1 MERYLTFFVVI
12 TCFVHNSEGSLINS
26 PCKKSSDWSNHYIR
40 CPTDHTIYIAKHV
53 IEDGFNT
60 LMSPAL
66 GCFASDA
73 VYCGVELP
81 TNNTNIKN
89 YHIMDSAVNAC
100 NGRNE
105 CTLSRQYFLEAEA
118 ALKKFCNASLRP
130 EVQKATFRQSIDY
143 ECIQDSQIINMS
155 VVKNES
161 RPFGPVYLKASSANC
176 SCDISGAMSSIE
188 ILQAKSVFLLIQSK
202 ENTLLEHPDTSV
214 GLYGVRIP
222 LKTEDIV
229 ITILNGTNTSLA
241 LMKVRSEGI
250 LRIRCSNYKILRRAR
265 EFRVQKMIESR
276 LFQSSRSY
284 GALES
289 TTSQQNDQQVGTVRP
304 DVRFTIGGSLK
315 PNFTFTIGD
324 VLNLTLSFFI
334 IFLFVLSIL
343 YKRRTNGHVSAEI
356 KLKDKEEKL
365 VLVCYPNNGQKKA
378 KVEIHQADCMCVSTT
393 GRPVRRSNYTSLQIV
408 NPSESS
414 DQRNKNS
421 ADLYSDVV

>member
-12 TCFVHNSEGSLINS
+12 TCFVHNSEGSIIHS
-26 PCKKSSDWSNHYIR
+26 PCKKSSKWSNHHIR
-40 CPTDHTIYIAKHV
+40 CHTDHTIYIAKHV
-53 IEDGFNT
+53 IEDGFNR
-60 LMSPAL
+60 LVSPAL
-66 GCFASDA
+66 GCSSSDA

-130 EVQKATFRQSIDY
+130 ELQEATFRQSIDY

-188 ILQAKSVFLLIQSK
+188 ILFLLIQSK

-265 EFRVQKMIESR
+265 EFRVQKMMESR

-304 DVRFTIGGSLK
+304 DVRFTIGGILK

-343 YKRRTNGHVSAEI
+343 YKRRTSGHVSAEI
-356 KLKDKEEKL
+356 KFKDKEEKL

-408 NPSESS
+408 NPSEST

>member
-26 PCKKSSDWSNHYIR
+26 PCKKSSDWSNHHIR

-66 GCFASDA
+66 GCFASDG

-89 YHIMDSAVNAC
+89 YHIMDSAVIAC

-161 RPFGPVYLKASSANC
+161 RPFGPVYLKASSAKC

-214 GLYGVRIP
+214 GLYGVHIP

-241 LMKVRSEGI
+241 LMKIRSEGI
-250 LRIRCSNYKILRRAR
+250 LRIRCSNYRILRRAR
-265 EFRVQKMIESR
+265 EYRVQKMIESR

-284 GALES
+284 GASES

-324 VLNLTLSFFI
+324 VLNLILSFFI

-343 YKRRTNGHVSAEI
+343 YKRRTSGHVSAEI
-356 KLKDKEEKL
+356 KFKDKEEKL
-365 VLVCYPNNGQKKA
+365 VILCYP
-378 KVEIHQADCMCVSTT
+378 TT
-393 GRPVRRSNYTSLQIV
+393 GRRKQRLRSIRRTVCVCLLQV
-408 NPSESS
+408 
-414 DQRNKNS
+414 
-421 ADLYSDVV
+421 AL

>member
-12 TCFVHNSEGSLINS
+12 TCFNHNSEGSIINS
-26 PCKKSSDWSNHYIR
+26 PCKISSDWSNHHIR
-40 CPTDHTIYIAKHV
+40 CHTDHTIYIAKHV
-53 IEDGFNT
+53 IEDGFNR
-60 LMSPAL
+60 LVSPAL
-66 GCFASDA
+66 GCSSSDA

-100 NGRNE
+100 NGRNV

-265 EFRVQKMIESR
+265 EFRVQKMMESR

-289 TTSQQNDQQVGTVRP
+289 TTSQQNDQQGTVRP

-315 PNFTFTIGD
+315 PNFKFTIGD

-408 NPSESS
+408 NSSEGT